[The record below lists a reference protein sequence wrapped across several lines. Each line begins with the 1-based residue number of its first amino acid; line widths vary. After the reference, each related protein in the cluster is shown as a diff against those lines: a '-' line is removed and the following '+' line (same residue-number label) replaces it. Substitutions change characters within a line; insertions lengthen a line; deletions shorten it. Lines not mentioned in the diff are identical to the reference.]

1 MLSSLDT
8 IRLSFG
14 RAFIGFLWFNAA
26 LVAGA
31 GAWRETIPLV
41 PTLICVAIVAGV
53 PTLLAIRNPAGA
65 STRTISSMALAGLV
79 ALLVAAFKPDGS
91 ARILQIDMHMYFF
104 ACLAIVAAWLDWR
117 ALVAYTGVVAVHHL
131 LLSLTLP
138 VFVFPDGGG
147 LDRVFL
153 HAAII
158 VLETGLLLWL
168 TTRLH
173 TALGA
178 TDALLSVEAAKAEA
192 EDLRQNAEVQ
202 AAAEAERRLRVQAEA
217 DRFREAVTTLVDDV
231 ARSLSG
237 LNGTAQS
244 LMHLAREAAQ
254 ETESASHNASQSTQ
268 NVQVVAQACA
278 EIAAAIQD
286 IAEHAT
292 ATNRIT
298 EATIIDAGR
307 SGETIRTLN
316 KYVDQ
321 VGSVIDLIRSI
332 AEQTN
337 LLALNAT
344 IEAARAGEAGRG
356 FAVVASEVKALS
368 SQTAKAT
375 EEIARQIQEI
385 QAASSDAV
393 EMMQAFAGR
402 IDEIKLSTDGIV
414 SAVQQQRG
422 AAEGISGNVQV
433 AVQGSE
439 GATVKING
447 VAQSIAQTNAV
458 ADQVEGA
465 STEVRQ
471 HTERLKMLVG
481 NFLERLQ
488 AA

>member
-1 MLSSLDT
+1 MPSSLDT

-14 RAFIGFLWFNAA
+14 KACIAFLWLNAA
-26 LVAGA
+26 VVAGA
-31 GAWRETIPLV
+31 GAWRGTLPLV
-41 PTLICVAIVAGV
+41 PTLICVAVLAGI
-53 PTLLAIRNPAGA
+53 PTLLAIRNPAGV

-131 LLSLTLP
+131 LLSLTVPAL
-138 VFVFPDGGG
+138 VFPDGGG

-158 VLETGLLLWL
+158 ILETGLLLWL
-168 TTRLH
+168 INRLQ
-173 TALGA
+173 TALEA

-192 EDLRQNAEVQ
+192 EELRQKAEVQ
-202 AAAEAERRLRVQAEA
+202 AAAEAERRLRVQTEA
-217 DRFREAVTTLVDDV
+217 DQFREAVTALADDV
-231 ARSLSG
+231 ALSLSS

-244 LMHLAREAAQ
+244 LMHLARETTQ
-254 ETESASHNASQSTQ
+254 ETTSASHDASQSMQ
-268 NVQVVAQACA
+268 NVQVVAQAC
-278 EIAAAIQD
+278 EEVVAAIQG

-292 ATNRIT
+292 ATHRIT
-298 EATIIDAGR
+298 EETMVDAGR
-307 SGETIRTLN
+307 SSETIRTLN
-316 KYVDQ
+316 TYVDQ
-321 VGSVIDLIRSI
+321 VGSVIDLIRAI

-385 QAASSDAV
+385 QNASSDAV
-393 EMMQAFAGR
+393 GTMQAFAKR
-402 IDEIKLSTDGIV
+402 IAEIKSSTEGIAA
-414 SAVQQQRG
+414 AVQQQRD
-422 AAEGISGNVQV
+422 AAQDISGNVEV
-433 AVQGSE
+433 AVRGSQ
-439 GATVKING
+439 GATMKIKG
-447 VAQSIAQTNAV
+447 VAQSIAQTDAA
-458 ADQVEGA
+458 ADRVEGA
-465 STEVRQ
+465 SREVHR
-471 HTERLKMLVG
+471 HTERLRMLVG
-481 NFLERLQ
+481 DFLQRLQ